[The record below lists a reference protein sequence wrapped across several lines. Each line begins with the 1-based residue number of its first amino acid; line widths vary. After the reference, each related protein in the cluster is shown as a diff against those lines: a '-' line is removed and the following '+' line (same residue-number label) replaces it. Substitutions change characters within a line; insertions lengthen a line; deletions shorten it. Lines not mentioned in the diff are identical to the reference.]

1 MPQLSLKLTPTE
13 HHATDPGVYDWSG
26 GDDGAKLCPTDES
39 DWSYLLHFTGIHP
52 PSFLPSFHLQAVR
65 H

>member
-1 MPQLSLKLTPTE
+1 MPQPSFKLTPTE
-13 HHATDPGVYDWSG
+13 HHATDPGVFDGSG
-26 GDDGAKLCPTDES
+26 GDDGAKLCSTDES
-39 DWSYLLHFTGIHP
+39 DWSYLLHSAGIHP